1 MDAHALGGA
10 LIAFMEDE
18 IEEDI
23 LEGQSTPQRLAI
35 QEEIIESLTRL
46 AGLLI

>member
-1 MDAHALGGA
+1 MHSLDE

-46 AGLLI
+46 AGLMI